1 MARVASGV
9 PSPEARSALV
19 HAASARALAEAAPS
33 IANQVAAKR
42 AARAAAAAGVKLA
55 PRRPKAALPD
65 EVRAA
70 AREADERRRRH
81 AAEPRQRGRRQGLSA
96 YGAAVVGE
104 GVINREQGLSAYG
117 AAAAAGAGAGAG
129 AGARHRR
136 DPACV
141 GGVRVGVG
149 GGGVAIDQAWVRVP

>member
-1 MARVASGV
+1 VASGV

-55 PRRPKAALPD
+55 PRRLKAALPD

-70 AREADERRRRH
+70 VS
-81 AAEPRQRGRRQGLSA
+81 SA
-96 YGAAVVGE
+96 PLYLHYISPTSPLHLV
-104 GVINREQGLSAYG
+104 
-117 AAAAAGAGAGAG
+117 
-129 AGARHRR
+129 
-136 DPACV
+136 
-141 GGVRVGVG
+141 
-149 GGGVAIDQAWVRVP
+149 